1 MVRAMDYLGGLDLCS
16 PRTLGVIIAEEGL
29 GDSMG
34 GILQLP
40 EGCCQDGNERKQ
52 GWWALQLWFLDPR
65 GRRSTMCP

>member
-34 GILQLP
+34 SILQLP
-40 EGCCQDGNERKQ
+40 EGCCRDGSKHKQ
-52 GWWALQLWFLDPR
+52 G
-65 GRRSTMCP
+65 